1 MSLQRGPSSLSGDE
15 DTSLS
20 HILALKTAVDG
31 LEDIIKLLVIEN
43 EAYFESLGERRGIA
57 LCTAASI
64 GSESIVRHLLE
75 WGADPDDQ
83 GGCHGTALHAAANR
97 GFEDIVKLL
106 LDNEADPNV
115 QTRELGTV
123 LQMAAAQGSEVIAKL
138 LLEKG
143 DDPNVRRGHFGNAMS
158 AARRT
163 WSQHRDAVI
172 KLLLDYG
179 ATDSDAS

>member
-1 MSLQRGPSSLSGDE
+1 M
-15 DTSLS
+15 
-20 HILALKTAVDG
+20 
-31 LEDIIKLLVIEN
+31 EDIIKLLVIEN

-123 LQMAAAQGSEVIAKL
+123 LQMAAAQGSEVIPSENPIL
-138 LLEKG
+138 RDRTRTSENG
-143 DDPNVRRGHFGNAMS
+143 QVDVVRKVS
-158 AARRT
+158 
-163 WSQHRDAVI
+163 
-172 KLLLDYG
+172 L
-179 ATDSDAS
+179 